1 MKHRIQ
7 MRAAVSALAACI
19 CLSAL
24 PGALAAEPGRVKAP
38 GRTEM
43 EHGPV
48 STEFASTRLA
58 FAVSDPVTNA
68 DDTVTLD
75 VAYAD
80 SQGTKHERVTPTGM
94 TETDVALIT
103 VADNPVAA
111 GSTIELCYNEQ
122 GELINIKNIYSAY
135 MSDLGTVYFDTMKY
149 GAELSPVN
157 GEPGAMLA
165 AGWLTA
171 KSGNQ
176 ITVGDLD
183 LFDETYT
190 LAPDVKVYEFNTD
203 TSTLTARRLSD
214 VPVTQK
220 TDGEFYKTANRQQVM
235 VVFDQNYRNADQA
248 EVVELYYITPQPTID
263 EKYLYPADHMP
274 IDSFMTENDGKTV
287 AKPTAAAWLTATESF
302 AIIPDRLY
310 YVGDN
315 EVAIYLTQ
323 ADDGTLILLDA
334 GWPASGYQY
343 WRNIEA
349 MGFDPRDID
358 YILLTHGHG
367 DQYGTGAELDTMIK
381 NAGGDPVVY
390 ECYEDTYGYDI
401 YGFPEITG
409 IIEDTPVL
417 NIPVSPSNLDDT
429 WMEFDGSVRI
439 KPVLTAGHTNGTD
452 SFIFELTDPAT
463 NETLTISYLGGYGVN
478 GNTKYDPDDDPENR
492 GYLRLSFQYGLRYL
506 QQTVEPDYMIP
517 QHTNQYPML
526 EINKAAEEKG
536 IPFLEAVT
544 RGSYEWVNFLEKRQ
558 AVITYEDYYQ
568 NWKADP
574 KDEFGTEITVTD
586 AELQT
591 IEAAGPYRREGGT
604 YQITLTDGGRIIQ
617 GFNRYMNQTDKLSG
631 VENAQGQ
638 DVGDGIFILKDSF
651 THDPHAWYVQVGARV
666 SDGYDG
672 SCAGGPI
679 ESVHDNWFEILRTE
693 RLDSREEAE
702 ALLAQLQS
710 GATYTVTLDQSS
722 EIQLA
727 DNLTDTFQ
735 PAAVGTFTDV
745 PATHWAAG
753 AVEFVTS
760 QGLLQGTGT
769 STFAPGQPMTRAMLV
784 TALWR
789 EAGSPVVN
797 YAMDFDDVDEDQWYT
812 EAVRWAASEGIVTGT
827 GKGFSPDAA
836 LTRESLAAIL
846 FRYAGGQADADQLG
860 SYAAGAGVSAWA
872 REAMNWAV
880 AQGLITG
887 KSGGRLDPGG
897 TASRAEV
904 SAILMRYVQSA
915 QA

>member
-7 MRAAVSALAACI
+7 MRAAASALAACI
-19 CLSAL
+19 CLSVL
-24 PGALAAEPGRVKAP
+24 PGALAVEPGRVKAP

-165 AGWLTA
+165 TGWLTA

-183 LFDETYT
+183 LFDETCT

-235 VVFDQNYRNADQA
+235 VVFDQNYRNADEA
-248 EVVELYYITPQPTID
+248 KVAELYYITPQPTID
-263 EKYLYPADHMP
+263 GKYLYPSDHMP

-287 AKPTAAAWLTATESF
+287 AKPQSAVWLTAAEPF

-315 EVAIYLTQ
+315 EVAMYLLQ

-334 GWPASGYQY
+334 GWPPSGYLY
-343 WRNIEA
+343 WMNIEA

-358 YILLTHGHG
+358 YLLLTHGHG
-367 DQYGTGAELDTMIK
+367 DHYGSAAELDTMIK

-401 YGFPEITG
+401 YGFPEIPG

-417 NIPVSPSNLDDT
+417 NAVDKLYENEKWL
-429 WMEFDGSVRI
+429 EFDGSIRL
-439 KPVLTAGHTNGTD
+439 KTVLTPGHSIGTD
-452 SFIFELTDPAT
+452 SIIFELTNPA
-463 NETLTISYLGGYGVN
+463 NGELLTLSYLGGYGVN

-536 IPFLEAVT
+536 IPFLEAVN

-651 THDPHAWYVQVGARV
+651 THDPDAWYVQVGARV

-735 PAAVGTFTDV
+735 PAAGGTFTDV

-753 AVEFVTS
+753 AVAFVSS
-760 QGLLQGTGT
+760 QGLLQGTGA
-769 STFAPGQPMTRAMLV
+769 SAFAPGQPMTRAMLV

-860 SYAAGAGVSAWA
+860 SYADGAGVSAWA

>member
-7 MRAAVSALAACI
+7 MRAAASALAACI
-19 CLSAL
+19 CLSVL
-24 PGALAAEPGRVKAP
+24 PGALAVEPGRVKAP

-48 STEFASTRLA
+48 STEFAGTRFA
-58 FAVSDPVTNA
+58 FAVSDPVRNNDGTI
-68 DDTVTLD
+68 TLD

-80 SQGTKHERVTPTGM
+80 SEGVRHERVTPTGM
-94 TETDVALIT
+94 TETDMALIT

-165 AGWLTA
+165 TGWLTA

-235 VVFDQNYRNADQA
+235 VVFDQNYRNAEQA

-263 EKYLYPADHMP
+263 EKYLCPADHMP

-409 IIEDTPVL
+409 IIKDTPVL
-417 NIPVSPSNLDDT
+417 NAVDKFYINDT

-478 GNTKYDPDDDPENR
+478 GNTKYDPDNDPTGR

-536 IPFLEAVT
+536 IPFLEAVN

-651 THDPHAWYVQVGARV
+651 THDPDAWYVQVGARV

-735 PAAVGTFTDV
+735 PAAGGTFTDV

-812 EAVRWAASEGIVTGT
+812 EAVRWAVSKGIVAGT

-846 FRYAGGQADADQLG
+846 FRYAGGQADADQLD
-860 SYAAGAGVSAWA
+860 SYADGAGVSAWA

>member
-7 MRAAVSALAACI
+7 MRAAASALAACI

-58 FAVSDPVTNA
+58 FAVSDPVRNNDGTI
-68 DDTVTLD
+68 TLD

-80 SQGTKHERVTPTGM
+80 SEGVRRERVTPTGM

-165 AGWLTA
+165 TGWLTA

-409 IIEDTPVL
+409 IIKDTPVL
-417 NIPVSPSNLDDT
+417 NAVDKFYINDT

-478 GNTKYDPDDDPENR
+478 GNTKYDPDNDPTGR
-492 GYLRLSFQYGLRYL
+492 GYLRLAFQYGLRYL
-506 QQTVEPDYMIP
+506 QQTVEPDYMLP

-536 IPFLEAVT
+536 IPFLEAVNS
-544 RGSYEWVNFLEKRQ
+544 GSYEWVNFLEKRQ

-604 YQITLTDGGRIIQ
+604 YQITLTDGGKIIQ

-651 THDPHAWYVQVGARV
+651 THDPDAWYVQVGARV

-735 PAAVGTFTDV
+735 PAAGGTFTDV

-753 AVEFVTS
+753 AVAFVSS
-760 QGLLQGTGT
+760 QGLLQGTGA
-769 STFAPGQPMTRAMLV
+769 SAFAPGQPMTHAMLV

-860 SYAAGAGVSAWA
+860 SYADGAGVSAWA

>member
-7 MRAAVSALAACI
+7 MRAAASALAACI

-58 FAVSDPVTNA
+58 FAVSDPVRNNDGTI
-68 DDTVTLD
+68 TLD

-80 SQGTKHERVTPTGM
+80 SEGVRRERVTPTGM

-165 AGWLTA
+165 TGWLTA

-235 VVFDQNYRNADQA
+235 VVFDQNYRNAEQA

-287 AKPTAAAWLTATESF
+287 AKPTASAWLTATESF

-315 EVAIYLTQ
+315 EVAMYLLQ

-334 GWPASGYQY
+334 GWPPSGYLY
-343 WRNIEA
+343 WMNIEA

-358 YILLTHGHG
+358 YLLLTHGHG
-367 DQYGTGAELDTMIK
+367 DHYGSAAELDTMIK

-401 YGFPEITG
+401 YGFPEIPG

-417 NIPVSPSNLDDT
+417 N
-429 WMEFDGSVRI
+429 
-439 KPVLTAGHTNGTD
+439 
-452 SFIFELTDPAT
+452 
-463 NETLTISYLGGYGVN
+463 
-478 GNTKYDPDDDPENR
+478 
-492 GYLRLSFQYGLRYL
+492 
-506 QQTVEPDYMIP
+506 
-517 QHTNQYPML
+517 
-526 EINKAAEEKG
+526 
-536 IPFLEAVT
+536 AV
-544 RGSYEWVNFLEKRQ
+544 
-558 AVITYEDYYQ
+558 
-568 NWKADP
+568 
-574 KDEFGTEITVTD
+574 
-586 AELQT
+586 
-591 IEAAGPYRREGGT
+591 
-604 YQITLTDGGRIIQ
+604 
-617 GFNRYMNQTDKLSG
+617 DKL
-631 VENAQGQ
+631 
-638 DVGDGIFILKDSF
+638 
-651 THDPHAWYVQVGARV
+651 
-666 SDGYDG
+666 
-672 SCAGGPI
+672 
-679 ESVHDNWFEILRTE
+679 
-693 RLDSREEAE
+693 
-702 ALLAQLQS
+702 
-710 GATYTVTLDQSS
+710 
-722 EIQLA
+722 
-727 DNLTDTFQ
+727 
-735 PAAVGTFTDV
+735 
-745 PATHWAAG
+745 
-753 AVEFVTS
+753 
-760 QGLLQGTGT
+760 
-769 STFAPGQPMTRAMLV
+769 
-784 TALWR
+784 
-789 EAGSPVVN
+789 
-797 YAMDFDDVDEDQWYT
+797 
-812 EAVRWAASEGIVTGT
+812 
-827 GKGFSPDAA
+827 
-836 LTRESLAAIL
+836 
-846 FRYAGGQADADQLG
+846 
-860 SYAAGAGVSAWA
+860 
-872 REAMNWAV
+872 
-880 AQGLITG
+880 
-887 KSGGRLDPGG
+887 
-897 TASRAEV
+897 
-904 SAILMRYVQSA
+904 
-915 QA
+915 

>member
-7 MRAAVSALAACI
+7 MRAAASALAACI

-58 FAVSDPVTNA
+58 FAVSDPVRNNDGTI
-68 DDTVTLD
+68 TLD

-165 AGWLTA
+165 TGWLTA

-235 VVFDQNYRNADQA
+235 VVFDQNYRNAEQA

-263 EKYLYPADHMP
+263 EKYLYPTDHMP

-417 NIPVSPSNLDDT
+417 NAVDKFYINDT

-478 GNTKYDPDDDPENR
+478 GNTKYDPDNDPTGR
-492 GYLRLSFQYGLRYL
+492 GYLRLAFQYGLRYL
-506 QQTVEPDYMIP
+506 QQTVEPDYMLP

-536 IPFLEAVT
+536 IPFLEAVN

-604 YQITLTDGGRIIQ
+604 YQITLTNGGRIIQ

-651 THDPHAWYVQVGARV
+651 THDPDAWYVQVGARV

-672 SCAGGPI
+672 SCARGPI

-735 PAAVGTFTDV
+735 PAAGGTFTDV

-753 AVEFVTS
+753 AVAFVTS

-860 SYAAGAGVSAWA
+860 SYADGAGVSAWA

>member
-7 MRAAVSALAACI
+7 MRAVASALAACI

-58 FAVSDPVTNA
+58 FAVSDPVRNNDGTI
-68 DDTVTLD
+68 TLD

-80 SQGTKHERVTPTGM
+80 SEGVRRERVTPTGM

-165 AGWLTA
+165 TGWLTA

-409 IIEDTPVL
+409 IIKDTPVL
-417 NIPVSPSNLDDT
+417 NAVDKFYINDT

-478 GNTKYDPDDDPENR
+478 GNTKYDPDNDPTGR
-492 GYLRLSFQYGLRYL
+492 GYLRLAFQYGLRYL
-506 QQTVEPDYMIP
+506 QQTVEPDYMLP

-536 IPFLEAVT
+536 IPFLEAVNS
-544 RGSYEWVNFLEKRQ
+544 GSYEWVNFLEKRQ

-591 IEAAGPYRREGGT
+591 VEAAGPYRREGGT
-604 YQITLTDGGRIIQ
+604 YQITLTDGGKIIQ

-651 THDPHAWYVQVGARV
+651 THDPDAWYVQVGARV

-735 PAAVGTFTDV
+735 PAAGGTFTDV

-753 AVEFVTS
+753 AVAFVSS
-760 QGLLQGTGT
+760 QGLLQGTGA

-797 YAMDFDDVDEDQWYT
+797 YAMDFDDVAEGQWYT
-812 EAVRWAASEGIVTGT
+812 EAVRWAASEGIVAGT

-846 FRYAGGQADADQLG
+846 FRYAGGQADGDSLD
-860 SYAAGAGVSAWA
+860 SYADGAGVSAWA

>member
-7 MRAAVSALAACI
+7 MRAAASALAACI

-58 FAVSDPVTNA
+58 FAVSDPVRNNDGTI
-68 DDTVTLD
+68 TLD

-80 SQGTKHERVTPTGM
+80 SEGVRRERVTPTGM

-165 AGWLTA
+165 TGWLTA

-409 IIEDTPVL
+409 IIKDTPVL
-417 NIPVSPSNLDDT
+417 NAVDKFYINDT

-536 IPFLEAVT
+536 IPFLEAVN

-604 YQITLTDGGRIIQ
+604 YQITLTNGGRIIQ

-651 THDPHAWYVQVGARV
+651 THDPDAWYVQVGARV

-735 PAAVGTFTDV
+735 PAAGGTFTDV

-753 AVEFVTS
+753 AVAFVSS
-760 QGLLQGTGT
+760 QGLLQGI
-769 STFAPGQPMTRAMLV
+769 SADTFAPGQPMTRAMLV

-812 EAVRWAASEGIVTGT
+812 EAVRWAASEGIVAGT

-846 FRYAGGQADADQLG
+846 FRYAGGQADADQLD
-860 SYAAGAGVSAWA
+860 SYADGAGVSAWA

>member
-7 MRAAVSALAACI
+7 MRAAASALAACI

-165 AGWLTA
+165 TGWLTA

-409 IIEDTPVL
+409 IIKDTPVL
-417 NIPVSPSNLDDT
+417 NAVDKFYINDT

-478 GNTKYDPDDDPENR
+478 GNTKYDPDNDPTGR
-492 GYLRLSFQYGLRYL
+492 GYLRLAFQYGLRYL

-536 IPFLEAVT
+536 IPFLEAVN

-617 GFNRYMNQTDKLSG
+617 GFNRYMNQTNKLSG

-735 PAAVGTFTDV
+735 PAAGGTFTDV

-812 EAVRWAASEGIVTGT
+812 EAVRWAVSKGIVAGT

-846 FRYAGGQADADQLG
+846 FRYAGGQVSADDLSGYAD
-860 SYAAGAGVSAWA
+860 GAGVSAWA

>member
-58 FAVSDPVTNA
+58 FAVSDPVRNNDGTI
-68 DDTVTLD
+68 TLD

-80 SQGTKHERVTPTGM
+80 SEGVRRERVTPTGM

-149 GAELSPVN
+149 GVELSPVN

-165 AGWLTA
+165 TGWLTA

-409 IIEDTPVL
+409 IIKDTPVL
-417 NIPVSPSNLDDT
+417 NAVDKFYINDT

-478 GNTKYDPDDDPENR
+478 GNTKYDPDNDPTGR
-492 GYLRLSFQYGLRYL
+492 GYLRLAFQYGLRYL
-506 QQTVEPDYMIP
+506 QQTVEPDYMLP

-536 IPFLEAVT
+536 IPFLEAVNS
-544 RGSYEWVNFLEKRQ
+544 GSYEWVNFLEKRQ

-651 THDPHAWYVQVGARV
+651 THDPDAWYVQVGARV

-735 PAAVGTFTDV
+735 PAAGGTFTDV

-753 AVEFVTS
+753 AVEFVSS
-760 QGLLQGTGT
+760 QGLLQGTGA
-769 STFAPGQPMTRAMLV
+769 SAFAPGQPMTRAMLV

-846 FRYAGGQADADQLG
+846 FRYAGGQADADQLD
-860 SYAAGAGVSAWA
+860 SYADGAGVSAWA

>member
-7 MRAAVSALAACI
+7 MRAAASALAACI
-19 CLSAL
+19 CLSVL

-165 AGWLTA
+165 TGWLTA

-235 VVFDQNYRNADQA
+235 VVFDQNYRNAEQA

-263 EKYLYPADHMP
+263 EKYLYPTDHIP

-409 IIEDTPVL
+409 IIKDTPVL
-417 NIPVSPSNLDDT
+417 NAVDKFYINDT

-536 IPFLEAVT
+536 IPFLEAVN

-591 IEAAGPYRREGGT
+591 VEAAGPYRREGGT
-604 YQITLTDGGRIIQ
+604 YQITLTDGGKIIQ

-651 THDPHAWYVQVGARV
+651 THDPDAWYVQVGARV

-735 PAAVGTFTDV
+735 PAAGGTFTDV

-753 AVEFVTS
+753 AVAFVSS
-760 QGLLQGTGT
+760 QGLLQGI
-769 STFAPGQPMTRAMLV
+769 SADTFAPGQPMTRAMLV

-860 SYAAGAGVSAWA
+860 SYADGAGVSAWA

>member
-7 MRAAVSALAACI
+7 MRAAASALAACI
-19 CLSAL
+19 CLSVL
-24 PGALAAEPGRVKAP
+24 PGALAVEPGRVKAP

-165 AGWLTA
+165 TGWLTA

-235 VVFDQNYRNADQA
+235 VVFDQNYRNAEQA

-263 EKYLYPADHMP
+263 EKYLYPTDHMP

-409 IIEDTPVL
+409 IIKDTPVL
-417 NIPVSPSNLDDT
+417 NAVDKFYINDT

-478 GNTKYDPDDDPENR
+478 GNTKYDPDNDPTGR
-492 GYLRLSFQYGLRYL
+492 GYLRLAFQYGLRYL
-506 QQTVEPDYMIP
+506 QQTVEPDYMLP

-536 IPFLEAVT
+536 IPFLEAVNS
-544 RGSYEWVNFLEKRQ
+544 GSYEWVNFLEKRQ
-558 AVITYEDYYQ
+558 AVITYDDYYQ

-591 IEAAGPYRREGGT
+591 VEAAGPYRREGGT
-604 YQITLTDGGRIIQ
+604 YQITLTDGGKIIQ

-651 THDPHAWYVQVGARV
+651 THDPDAWYVQVGARV

-735 PAAVGTFTDV
+735 PAAGGTFTDV

-812 EAVRWAASEGIVTGT
+812 EAVRWAVSKGIVAGT

-846 FRYAGGQADADQLG
+846 FRYAGGQADADQLD
-860 SYAAGAGVSAWA
+860 SYADGAGVSAWA

>member
-7 MRAAVSALAACI
+7 MRAAASALAACI

-58 FAVSDPVTNA
+58 FAVSDPVRNNDGTI
-68 DDTVTLD
+68 TLD

-80 SQGTKHERVTPTGM
+80 SEGVRRERVTPTGM

-149 GAELSPVN
+149 GVELSPVN

-165 AGWLTA
+165 TGWLTA

-409 IIEDTPVL
+409 IIKDTPVL
-417 NIPVSPSNLDDT
+417 NAVDKFYINDT

-478 GNTKYDPDDDPENR
+478 GNTKYDPDNDPTGR
-492 GYLRLSFQYGLRYL
+492 GYLRLAFQYGLRYL
-506 QQTVEPDYMIP
+506 QQTVEPDYMLP

-536 IPFLEAVT
+536 IPFLEAVNS
-544 RGSYEWVNFLEKRQ
+544 GSYEWVNFLEKRQ

-591 IEAAGPYRREGGT
+591 IEATGPYRREGGT

-651 THDPHAWYVQVGARV
+651 THDPDAWYVQVGARV

-735 PAAVGTFTDV
+735 PAAGGTFTDV

-812 EAVRWAASEGIVTGT
+812 EAVRWAVSKGIVAGT

-846 FRYAGGQADADQLG
+846 FRYAGGQADADQLD
-860 SYAAGAGVSAWA
+860 SYADGAGVSAWA

>member
-7 MRAAVSALAACI
+7 MRAAASALAACI

-24 PGALAAEPGRVKAP
+24 PGALAVEPGRVKAP

-58 FAVSDPVTNA
+58 FAVSDPVRNNDGTI
-68 DDTVTLD
+68 TLD

-80 SQGTKHERVTPTGM
+80 SEGVRRERVTPTGM

-165 AGWLTA
+165 TGWLTA

-409 IIEDTPVL
+409 IIKDTPVL
-417 NIPVSPSNLDDT
+417 NAVDKFYINDT

-536 IPFLEAVT
+536 IPFLEAVD

-604 YQITLTDGGRIIQ
+604 YQITLTDGGKIIQ

-651 THDPHAWYVQVGARV
+651 THDPDAWYVQVGARV

-735 PAAVGTFTDV
+735 PAAGGTFTDV

-753 AVEFVTS
+753 AVAFVSS
-760 QGLLQGTGT
+760 QGLLQGI
-769 STFAPGQPMTRAMLV
+769 SADTFAPGQPMTRAMLV

-797 YAMDFDDVDEDQWYT
+797 YAMDFDDVAEGQWYT
-812 EAVRWAASEGIVTGT
+812 EAVRWAASEGIVAGT

-846 FRYAGGQADADQLG
+846 FRYAGGQADADQLD
-860 SYAAGAGVSAWA
+860 SYADGAGVSAWA

>member
-7 MRAAVSALAACI
+7 MRAVASALAACI

-58 FAVSDPVTNA
+58 FAVSDPVRNNDGTI
-68 DDTVTLD
+68 TLD

-80 SQGTKHERVTPTGM
+80 SEGVRRERVTPTGM

-165 AGWLTA
+165 TGWLTA

-409 IIEDTPVL
+409 IIKDTPVL
-417 NIPVSPSNLDDT
+417 NAVDKFYINDT

-536 IPFLEAVT
+536 IPFLEAVNS
-544 RGSYEWVNFLEKRQ
+544 GSYEWVNFLEKRQ

-604 YQITLTDGGRIIQ
+604 YQITLTNGGRIIQ

-651 THDPHAWYVQVGARV
+651 THDPDAWYVQVGARV

-735 PAAVGTFTDV
+735 PAAGGTFTDV

-753 AVEFVTS
+753 AVAFVSS
-760 QGLLQGTGT
+760 QGLLQGI
-769 STFAPGQPMTRAMLV
+769 SADTFAPGQPMTRAMLV

-797 YAMDFDDVDEDQWYT
+797 YAMDFDDVAEGQWYT
-812 EAVRWAASEGIVTGT
+812 EAVRWAASEGIVAGT

-860 SYAAGAGVSAWA
+860 SYADGAGVSAWA

>member
-7 MRAAVSALAACI
+7 MRAAASALAACI
-19 CLSAL
+19 CLSVL

-165 AGWLTA
+165 TGWLTA

-183 LFDETYT
+183 LFDETCT

-409 IIEDTPVL
+409 IIKDTPVL
-417 NIPVSPSNLDDT
+417 NAVDKFYINDT

-478 GNTKYDPDDDPENR
+478 GNTKYDPDNDPTGR
-492 GYLRLSFQYGLRYL
+492 GYLRLAFQYGLRYL
-506 QQTVEPDYMIP
+506 QQTVEPDYMLP

-536 IPFLEAVT
+536 IPFLEAVN

-604 YQITLTDGGRIIQ
+604 YQITLTDGGKIIQ

-651 THDPHAWYVQVGARV
+651 THDPDAWYVQVGARV

-735 PAAVGTFTDV
+735 PAAGGTFTDV

-760 QGLLQGTGT
+760 QGLLQGTGA

-812 EAVRWAASEGIVTGT
+812 EAVRWAVSKGIVAGT

-846 FRYAGGQADADQLG
+846 FRYAGGQVSADDLSGYAD
-860 SYAAGAGVSAWA
+860 GASVSAWA

>member
-7 MRAAVSALAACI
+7 MRAAASALAACI

-58 FAVSDPVTNA
+58 FAVSDPVRNNDGTI
-68 DDTVTLD
+68 TLD

-80 SQGTKHERVTPTGM
+80 SEGVRRERVTPTGM

-165 AGWLTA
+165 TGWLTA

-190 LAPDVKVYEFNTD
+190 LAPDVKVYEFKTD

-235 VVFDQNYRNADQA
+235 VVFDQNYRNAEQA

-287 AKPTAAAWLTATESF
+287 AKPTASAWLTATESF

-315 EVAIYLTQ
+315 EVAMYLLQ

-334 GWPASGYQY
+334 GWPPSGYLY
-343 WRNIEA
+343 WMNIEA

-358 YILLTHGHG
+358 YLLLTHGHG
-367 DQYGTGAELDTMIK
+367 DHYGSAAELDTMIK

-401 YGFPEITG
+401 YGFPEIPG

-417 NIPVSPSNLDDT
+417 NAVDKLYENEKWL
-429 WMEFDGSVRI
+429 EFDGSIRL
-439 KPVLTAGHTNGTD
+439 KTVLTPGHSIGTD
-452 SFIFELTDPAT
+452 SIIFELTNPA
-463 NETLTISYLGGYGVN
+463 NGELLTLSYLGGYGVN
-478 GNTKYDPDDDPENR
+478 GNTKYDPDNDPTGR
-492 GYLRLSFQYGLRYL
+492 GYLRLAFQYGLRYL
-506 QQTVEPDYMIP
+506 QQTVEPDYMLP

-536 IPFLEAVT
+536 IPFLEAVN

-604 YQITLTDGGRIIQ
+604 YQITLTDGGKIIQ

-651 THDPHAWYVQVGARV
+651 THDPDAWYVQVGARV

-735 PAAVGTFTDV
+735 PAAGGTFTDV

-753 AVEFVTS
+753 AVAFVSS
-760 QGLLQGTGT
+760 QGLLQGTGA

-797 YAMDFDDVDEDQWYT
+797 YAMDFDDVDEGQWYT
-812 EAVRWAASEGIVTGT
+812 EAVRWAVSKGIVAGT

-846 FRYAGGQADADQLG
+846 FRYAGGQVSADDLSGYAD
-860 SYAAGAGVSAWA
+860 GAGVSAWA

>member
-7 MRAAVSALAACI
+7 MRAAASALAACI

-58 FAVSDPVTNA
+58 FAVSDPVRNNDGTI
-68 DDTVTLD
+68 TLD

-80 SQGTKHERVTPTGM
+80 SEGVRRERVTPTGM

-165 AGWLTA
+165 TGWLTA

-183 LFDETYT
+183 LFDETCT

-409 IIEDTPVL
+409 IIKDTPVL
-417 NIPVSPSNLDDT
+417 NAVDKFYINDT

-478 GNTKYDPDDDPENR
+478 GNTKYDPDNDPTGR
-492 GYLRLSFQYGLRYL
+492 GYLRLAFQYGLRYL
-506 QQTVEPDYMIP
+506 QQTVEPDYMLP

-536 IPFLEAVT
+536 IPFLEAVNS
-544 RGSYEWVNFLEKRQ
+544 GSYEWVNFLEKRQ

-604 YQITLTDGGRIIQ
+604 YQITLTDGGKIIQ

-651 THDPHAWYVQVGARV
+651 THDPDAWYVQVGARV

-735 PAAVGTFTDV
+735 PAAGGTFTDV

-760 QGLLQGTGT
+760 QGLLQGTGA

-812 EAVRWAASEGIVTGT
+812 EAVRWAVSKGIVAGT

-846 FRYAGGQADADQLG
+846 FRYAGGQVSADDLSGYAD
-860 SYAAGAGVSAWA
+860 GASVSAWA

>member
-7 MRAAVSALAACI
+7 MRAAASALAACI

-58 FAVSDPVTNA
+58 FAVSDPVRNNDGTI
-68 DDTVTLD
+68 TLD

-80 SQGTKHERVTPTGM
+80 SEGVRRERVTPTGM

-165 AGWLTA
+165 TGWLTA

-235 VVFDQNYRNADQA
+235 VVFDQNYRNADEA
-248 EVVELYYITPQPTID
+248 KVAELYYITPQPTID

-409 IIEDTPVL
+409 IIKDTPVL
-417 NIPVSPSNLDDT
+417 NAVDKFYINDT

-536 IPFLEAVT
+536 IPFLEAVN

-591 IEAAGPYRREGGT
+591 IEAAGPYRREGGI

-735 PAAVGTFTDV
+735 PAAGGTFTDV

-860 SYAAGAGVSAWA
+860 SYADGAGVSAWA

>member
-1 MKHRIQ
+1 
-7 MRAAVSALAACI
+7 
-19 CLSAL
+19 
-24 PGALAAEPGRVKAP
+24 
-38 GRTEM
+38 M

-165 AGWLTA
+165 TGWLTA

-409 IIEDTPVL
+409 IIKDTPVL
-417 NIPVSPSNLDDT
+417 NAVDKFYINDT

-478 GNTKYDPDDDPENR
+478 GNTKYDPDNDPTGR
-492 GYLRLSFQYGLRYL
+492 GYLRLAFQYGLRYL
-506 QQTVEPDYMIP
+506 QQTVEPDYMLP

-536 IPFLEAVT
+536 IPFLEAVN

-735 PAAVGTFTDV
+735 PAAGGTFTDV

-812 EAVRWAASEGIVTGT
+812 EAVRWAVSKGIVAGT

-846 FRYAGGQADADQLG
+846 FRYAGGQVSADDLSGYAD
-860 SYAAGAGVSAWA
+860 GAGVSAWA

>member
-165 AGWLTA
+165 TGWLTA

-183 LFDETYT
+183 LFDETCT

-409 IIEDTPVL
+409 IIKDTPVL
-417 NIPVSPSNLDDT
+417 NAVDKFYINDT

-478 GNTKYDPDDDPENR
+478 GNTKYDPDNDPTGR
-492 GYLRLSFQYGLRYL
+492 GYLRLAFQYGLRYL
-506 QQTVEPDYMIP
+506 QQTVEPDYMLP

-536 IPFLEAVT
+536 IPFLEAVN

-604 YQITLTDGGRIIQ
+604 YQITLTDGGKIIQ

-651 THDPHAWYVQVGARV
+651 THDPDAWYVQVGARV

-735 PAAVGTFTDV
+735 PAAGGTFTDV

-812 EAVRWAASEGIVTGT
+812 EAVRWAVSKGIVAGT

-846 FRYAGGQADADQLG
+846 FRYAGGQVSADDLSGYAD
-860 SYAAGAGVSAWA
+860 GASVSAWA

>member
-7 MRAAVSALAACI
+7 MRAAASALAACI
-19 CLSAL
+19 CLSVL

-58 FAVSDPVTNA
+58 FAVSDPVRNNDGTI
-68 DDTVTLD
+68 TLD

-80 SQGTKHERVTPTGM
+80 SEGVRRERVTPTGM

-165 AGWLTA
+165 TGWLTA

-409 IIEDTPVL
+409 IIKDTPVL
-417 NIPVSPSNLDDT
+417 NAVDKFYINDT

-536 IPFLEAVT
+536 IPFLEAVN

-604 YQITLTDGGRIIQ
+604 YQITLTNGGRIIQ

-651 THDPHAWYVQVGARV
+651 THDPDAWYVQVGARV

-735 PAAVGTFTDV
+735 PAAGGTFTDV

-753 AVEFVTS
+753 AVAFVSS
-760 QGLLQGTGT
+760 QGLLQGI
-769 STFAPGQPMTRAMLV
+769 SADTFAPGQPMTRAMLV

-860 SYAAGAGVSAWA
+860 SYADGAGVSAWA

>member
-165 AGWLTA
+165 TGWLTA

-409 IIEDTPVL
+409 IIKDTPVL
-417 NIPVSPSNLDDT
+417 NAVDKFYINDT

-478 GNTKYDPDDDPENR
+478 GNTKYDPDNDPTGR
-492 GYLRLSFQYGLRYL
+492 GYLRLAFQYGLRYL
-506 QQTVEPDYMIP
+506 QQTVEPDYMLP

-536 IPFLEAVT
+536 IPFLEAVN

-604 YQITLTDGGRIIQ
+604 YQITLTDGGKIIQ

-651 THDPHAWYVQVGARV
+651 THDPDAWYVQVGARV

-735 PAAVGTFTDV
+735 PAAGGTFTDV

-753 AVEFVTS
+753 AVAFVSS
-760 QGLLQGTGT
+760 QGLLQGTGA

-812 EAVRWAASEGIVTGT
+812 EAVRWAVSKGIVAGT

-846 FRYAGGQADADQLG
+846 FRYAGGQVSADDLSGYAD
-860 SYAAGAGVSAWA
+860 GASVSAWA

>member
-7 MRAAVSALAACI
+7 MRAAASALAACI

-58 FAVSDPVTNA
+58 FAVSDPVRNNDGTI
-68 DDTVTLD
+68 TLD

-80 SQGTKHERVTPTGM
+80 SEGVRRERVTPTGM

-149 GAELSPVN
+149 GVELSPVN

-165 AGWLTA
+165 TGWLTA

-409 IIEDTPVL
+409 IIKDTPVL
-417 NIPVSPSNLDDT
+417 NAVDKFYINDT

-478 GNTKYDPDDDPENR
+478 GNTKYDPDNDPTGR
-492 GYLRLSFQYGLRYL
+492 GYLRLAFQYGLRYL
-506 QQTVEPDYMIP
+506 QQTVEPDYMLP

-536 IPFLEAVT
+536 IPFLEAVNS
-544 RGSYEWVNFLEKRQ
+544 GSYEWVNFLEKRQ

-651 THDPHAWYVQVGARV
+651 THDPDAWYVQVGARV

-735 PAAVGTFTDV
+735 PAAGGTFTDV

-753 AVEFVTS
+753 AVAFVSS

-797 YAMDFDDVDEDQWYT
+797 YAMDFDDVDEGQWYT

-860 SYAAGAGVSAWA
+860 SYADGAGVSAWA

>member
-7 MRAAVSALAACI
+7 MRAAASALAACI
-19 CLSAL
+19 CLSVL
-24 PGALAAEPGRVKAP
+24 PGALAVEPGRVKAP

-48 STEFASTRLA
+48 STEFAGTRFA
-58 FAVSDPVTNA
+58 FAVSDPVRNNDGTI
-68 DDTVTLD
+68 TLD

-80 SQGTKHERVTPTGM
+80 SEGVRHERVTPTGM
-94 TETDVALIT
+94 TETDMALIT

-165 AGWLTA
+165 TGWLTA

-235 VVFDQNYRNADQA
+235 VVFDQNYRNAEQA

-263 EKYLYPADHMP
+263 EKYLYPTDHIP

-409 IIEDTPVL
+409 IIKDTPVL
-417 NIPVSPSNLDDT
+417 NAVDKFYINDT

-536 IPFLEAVT
+536 IPFLEAVN

-651 THDPHAWYVQVGARV
+651 THDPDAWYVQVGARV

-735 PAAVGTFTDV
+735 PAAGGTFTDV

-812 EAVRWAASEGIVTGT
+812 EAVRWAVSKGIVAGT

-846 FRYAGGQADADQLG
+846 FRYAGGQADADQLD
-860 SYAAGAGVSAWA
+860 SYADGAGVSAWA

>member
-7 MRAAVSALAACI
+7 MRAAASALAACI
-19 CLSAL
+19 CLSVL
-24 PGALAAEPGRVKAP
+24 PGALAVEPGRVKAP

-58 FAVSDPVTNA
+58 FAVSDPVRNNDGTI
-68 DDTVTLD
+68 TLD

-80 SQGTKHERVTPTGM
+80 SEGVRRERVTPTGM

-165 AGWLTA
+165 TGWLTA

-235 VVFDQNYRNADQA
+235 VVFDQNYRNAEQA

-409 IIEDTPVL
+409 IIKDTPVL
-417 NIPVSPSNLDDT
+417 NAVDKFYINDT

-478 GNTKYDPDDDPENR
+478 GNTKYDPDNDPTGR
-492 GYLRLSFQYGLRYL
+492 GYLRLAFQYGLRYL
-506 QQTVEPDYMIP
+506 QQTVEPDYMLP

-536 IPFLEAVT
+536 IPFLEAVNS
-544 RGSYEWVNFLEKRQ
+544 GSYEWVNFLEKRQ

-651 THDPHAWYVQVGARV
+651 THDPDAWYVQVGARV

-735 PAAVGTFTDV
+735 PAAGGTFTDV

-812 EAVRWAASEGIVTGT
+812 EAVRWAVSKGIVAGT

-846 FRYAGGQADADQLG
+846 FRYAGGQADADQLD
-860 SYAAGAGVSAWA
+860 SYADGAGVSAWA

>member
-7 MRAAVSALAACI
+7 MRAAASALAACI

-58 FAVSDPVTNA
+58 FAVSDPVRNNDGTI
-68 DDTVTLD
+68 TLD

-80 SQGTKHERVTPTGM
+80 SEGVRRERVTPTGM

-165 AGWLTA
+165 TGWLTA

-235 VVFDQNYRNADQA
+235 VVFDQNYRNAEQA

-287 AKPTAAAWLTATESF
+287 AKPTASAWLTATESF

-315 EVAIYLTQ
+315 EVAMYLLQ

-334 GWPASGYQY
+334 GWPPSGYLY
-343 WRNIEA
+343 WMNIEA

-358 YILLTHGHG
+358 YLLLTHGHG
-367 DQYGTGAELDTMIK
+367 DHYGSAAELDTMIK

-401 YGFPEITG
+401 YGFPEIPG

-417 NIPVSPSNLDDT
+417 NAVDKLYENEKWL
-429 WMEFDGSVRI
+429 EFDGSIRL
-439 KPVLTAGHTNGTD
+439 KTVLTPGHSIGTD
-452 SFIFELTDPAT
+452 SIIFELTNPA
-463 NETLTISYLGGYGVN
+463 NGELLTLSYLGGYGVN
-478 GNTKYDPDDDPENR
+478 GNTKYDPDNDPTGR
-492 GYLRLSFQYGLRYL
+492 GYLRLAFQYGLRYL
-506 QQTVEPDYMIP
+506 QQTVEPDYMLP

-536 IPFLEAVT
+536 IPFLEAVN

-604 YQITLTDGGRIIQ
+604 YQITLTDGGKIIQ

-651 THDPHAWYVQVGARV
+651 THDPDAWYVQVGARV

-735 PAAVGTFTDV
+735 PAAGGTFTDV

-760 QGLLQGTGT
+760 QGLLQGTGA

-812 EAVRWAASEGIVTGT
+812 EAVRWAVSKGIVAGT

-846 FRYAGGQADADQLG
+846 FRYAGGQVSADDLSGYAD
-860 SYAAGAGVSAWA
+860 GASVSAWA

>member
-7 MRAAVSALAACI
+7 MRAAASALAACI

-58 FAVSDPVTNA
+58 FAVSDPVRNNDGTI
-68 DDTVTLD
+68 TLD

-80 SQGTKHERVTPTGM
+80 SEGVRRERVTPTGM

-165 AGWLTA
+165 TGWLTA

-235 VVFDQNYRNADQA
+235 VVFDQNYRNADEA
-248 EVVELYYITPQPTID
+248 KVAELYYITPQPTID

-409 IIEDTPVL
+409 IIKDTPVL
-417 NIPVSPSNLDDT
+417 NAVDKFYINDT

-463 NETLTISYLGGYGVN
+463 NETLTISYLGDYGVN
-478 GNTKYDPDDDPENR
+478 GNTKYDPDNDPTGR
-492 GYLRLSFQYGLRYL
+492 GYLRLAFQYGLRYL
-506 QQTVEPDYMIP
+506 QQTVEPDYMLP

-536 IPFLEAVT
+536 IPFLEAVNS
-544 RGSYEWVNFLEKRQ
+544 GSYEWVNFLEKRQ

-604 YQITLTDGGRIIQ
+604 YQITLTDGGKIIQ

-651 THDPHAWYVQVGARV
+651 THDPDAWYVQVGARV

-735 PAAVGTFTDV
+735 PAAGGTFTDV

-812 EAVRWAASEGIVTGT
+812 EAVRWAVSKGIVAGT

-846 FRYAGGQADADQLG
+846 FRYAGGQVSADDLSGYAD
-860 SYAAGAGVSAWA
+860 GAGVSAWA

>member
-165 AGWLTA
+165 TGWLTA

-183 LFDETYT
+183 LFDETCT

-409 IIEDTPVL
+409 IIKDTPVL
-417 NIPVSPSNLDDT
+417 NAVDKFYINDT

-478 GNTKYDPDDDPENR
+478 GNTKYDPDNDPTGR
-492 GYLRLSFQYGLRYL
+492 GYLRLAFQYGLRYL
-506 QQTVEPDYMIP
+506 QQTVEPDYMLP

-536 IPFLEAVT
+536 IPFLEAVN

-604 YQITLTDGGRIIQ
+604 YQITLTDGGKIIQ

-651 THDPHAWYVQVGARV
+651 THDPDAWYVQVGARV

-735 PAAVGTFTDV
+735 PAAGGTFTDV

-753 AVEFVTS
+753 AVAFVSS
-760 QGLLQGTGT
+760 QGLLQGI
-769 STFAPGQPMTRAMLV
+769 SADTFAPGQPMTRAMLV

-860 SYAAGAGVSAWA
+860 SYADGAGVSAWA

>member
-58 FAVSDPVTNA
+58 FAVSDPVRNNDGTI
-68 DDTVTLD
+68 TLD

-80 SQGTKHERVTPTGM
+80 SEGVRRERVTPTGM

-165 AGWLTA
+165 TGWLTA

-409 IIEDTPVL
+409 IIKDTPVL
-417 NIPVSPSNLDDT
+417 NAVDKFYINDT

-478 GNTKYDPDDDPENR
+478 GNTKYDPDNDPTGR
-492 GYLRLSFQYGLRYL
+492 GYLRLAFQYGLRYL
-506 QQTVEPDYMIP
+506 QQTVEPDYMLP

-536 IPFLEAVT
+536 IPFLEAVN

-672 SCAGGPI
+672 RCAGGPI

-735 PAAVGTFTDV
+735 PAAGGTFTDV

-797 YAMDFDDVDEDQWYT
+797 YAMDFDDVAEGQWYT
-812 EAVRWAASEGIVTGT
+812 EAVRWAASEGIVAGT

-846 FRYAGGQADADQLG
+846 FRYAGGQVSADDLSGYAD
-860 SYAAGAGVSAWA
+860 GAVVSAWA

>member
-1 MKHRIQ
+1 
-7 MRAAVSALAACI
+7 
-19 CLSAL
+19 
-24 PGALAAEPGRVKAP
+24 
-38 GRTEM
+38 M

-165 AGWLTA
+165 TGWLTA

-183 LFDETYT
+183 LFDETCT

-409 IIEDTPVL
+409 IIKDTPVL
-417 NIPVSPSNLDDT
+417 NAVDKFYINDT

-478 GNTKYDPDDDPENR
+478 GNTKYDPDNDPTGR
-492 GYLRLSFQYGLRYL
+492 GYLRLAFQYGLRYL
-506 QQTVEPDYMIP
+506 QQTVEPDYMLP

-536 IPFLEAVT
+536 IPFLEAVN

-604 YQITLTDGGRIIQ
+604 YQITLTDGGKIIQ

-651 THDPHAWYVQVGARV
+651 THDPDAWYVQVGARV

-735 PAAVGTFTDV
+735 PAAGGTFTDV

-760 QGLLQGTGT
+760 QGLLQGTGA

-812 EAVRWAASEGIVTGT
+812 EAVRWAVSKGIVAGT

-846 FRYAGGQADADQLG
+846 FRYAGGQVSADDLSGYAD
-860 SYAAGAGVSAWA
+860 GASVSAWA

>member
-165 AGWLTA
+165 TGWLTA

-203 TSTLTARRLSD
+203 TNTLTARTLSD

-220 TDGEFYKTANRQQVM
+220 TGGEFYKTPNRQQVM
-235 VVFDQNYRNADQA
+235 VVFDQNYRNADEA
-248 EVVELYYITPQPTID
+248 KVAELYYMTPQPTID
-263 EKYLYPADHMP
+263 GKYLYPSDHMP
-274 IDSFMTENDGKTV
+274 IDSFMTENGGKTV
-287 AKPTAAAWLTATESF
+287 AKPQSAVWLTAAEPF

-315 EVAIYLTQ
+315 EVAMYLLQ

-334 GWPASGYQY
+334 GWPPSGYLY
-343 WRNIEA
+343 WMNIEA

-358 YILLTHGHG
+358 YLLLTHGHG
-367 DQYGTGAELDTMIK
+367 DHYGSAAELDTMIK

-401 YGFPEITG
+401 YGFPEIPG

-417 NIPVSPSNLDDT
+417 NAVDKLYENEKWL
-429 WMEFDGSVRI
+429 EFDGSIRL
-439 KPVLTAGHTNGTD
+439 KTVLTPGHSIGTD
-452 SFIFELTDPAT
+452 SIIFELTNPA
-463 NETLTISYLGGYGVN
+463 NGELLTLSYLGGYGVN
-478 GNTKYDPDDDPENR
+478 GNTKYDPDNDPTGR
-492 GYLRLSFQYGLRYL
+492 GYLRLAFQYGLRYL
-506 QQTVEPDYMIP
+506 QQTVEPDYMLP

-536 IPFLEAVT
+536 IPFLEAVN

-604 YQITLTDGGRIIQ
+604 YQITLTNGGRIIQ

-651 THDPHAWYVQVGARV
+651 THDPDAWYVQVGARV

-735 PAAVGTFTDV
+735 PAAGGTFTDV

-753 AVEFVTS
+753 AVAFVSS
-760 QGLLQGTGT
+760 QGLLQGI
-769 STFAPGQPMTRAMLV
+769 SADTFAPGQPMTRAMLV

-860 SYAAGAGVSAWA
+860 SYADGAGVSAWA